1 MLLNT
6 TVSSVPKQW
15 KLQEGARIA
24 FVDPKWEERLDAGRR
39 SLLAR
44 LRAKAVGPGR
54 IYMMK
59 PFLPWLLP
67 TVKRAVVV
75 DHDLYFV
82 EPPARLWSEF
92 RRFDH
97 SQMIGVARDVMG
109 AVLYP
114 DSTFGVNGGVQLLH
128 LERMRST
135 PKYEHALNTI
145 ANSGAVIG
153 YLGDQTLYTLIGDAH
168 PDLLYHLSCKFN
180 RQLNVHFRMPVEA
193 YACGDGCAVIHGNQP
208 HWKSE
213 MKRWR
218 AGSWSISNLRH
229 LPVHLRVAFQNCTEL
244 PP

>member
-6 TVSSVPKQW
+6 TISRVPKQW
-15 KLQEGARIA
+15 KLQAEDRIT
-24 FVDPKWEERLDAGRR
+24 FVDPKWEERLDARRR

-44 LRAKAVGPGR
+44 LRATARGPGL

-59 PFLPWLLP
+59 PFLPWMLP
-67 TVKRAVVV
+67 TVRRAIVL

-109 AVLYP
+109 SVLYP
-114 DSTFGVNGGVQLLH
+114 DSTFGVNGGVQLLD

-135 PKYEHALNTI
+135 PKYEQALNTI

-208 HWKSE
+208 RWKSE
-213 MKRWR
+213 MKRWG
-218 AGSWSISNLRH
+218 AGSWSLSNLRH
-229 LPVHLRVAFQNCTEL
+229 LPMHLRAAFQNCTEL